1 MYSPEIIQSLTER
14 IGFGSPQEDGFT
26 LTISEAIQNGAS
38 GRTFKSFH
46 SLVTLENI
54 IAGIE
59 KEQIEVSENALKRK
73 FEIQKIITESGIEVK
88 IPVNYYGDASK
99 LEFIP
104 NGDGSVSLV
113 IKNIGN
119 IQS

>member
-1 MYSPEIIQSLTER
+1 MDAVV
-14 IGFGSPQEDGFT
+14 EDGILNVEKALDAAFEDDDNVKAIYREA
-26 LTISEAIQNGAS
+26 LT
-38 GRTFKSFH
+38 K
-46 SLVTLENI
+46 
-54 IAGIE
+54 AGIE